1 MMKLNLDVCLRLPE
15 EEYDSFLKLL
25 DSGIGNNADS
35 IRNSAGITLTDCM
48 NDSML
53 GKYVPEY
60 IPEGM
65 KLQYAYI
72 YYYLDNDTG
81 NKLYTKGIDIAFEDR
96 ENPAVYYGITATW
109 AKEYGRNGW
118 AGTVISSD
126 ELSLDTIEKYMD
138 EEEKMINLGVLMEDV
153 HVIFSSRGLGSED
166 ILKILFKNFSGKN

>member
-60 IPEGM
+60 TVLLSHG
-65 KLQYAYI
+65 LR
-72 YYYLDNDTG
+72 N
-81 NKLYTKGIDIAFEDR
+81 
-96 ENPAVYYGITATW
+96 TAET
-109 AKEYGRNGW
+109 
-118 AGTVISSD
+118 AGQVQ
-126 ELSLDTIEKYMD
+126 
-138 EEEKMINLGVLMEDV
+138 
-153 HVIFSSRGLGSED
+153 
-166 ILKILFKNFSGKN
+166 